1 MDHDGTSSHDLGS
14 RCIGRVGR
22 FLLSQRVPLASKQVS
37 LGGGTTVASDFI
49 SMGIR
54 QHVAFLASI
63 GCGLWLVTDVFP
75 RPMDVRQKLE
85 AKERV

>member
-22 FLLSQRVPLASKQVS
+22 FLLSQRVPLASKQVP

-63 GCGLWLVTDVFP
+63 GCGLWLVTDFFP
-75 RPMDVRQKLE
+75 RPMDV
-85 AKERV
+85 